1 MDGFSNAPQYSANGR
16 DQVALK
22 HTETST
28 NVVLECFHLYQH
40 SETNGINFSF
50 NLLRIKDL
58 YIFRALLT
66 HPREV
71 PHRRDF
77 VY

>member
-1 MDGFSNAPQYSANGR
+1 MDGFSNAPPYSANGR

-22 HTETST
+22 HTETFT
-28 NVVLECFHLYQH
+28 NLVLECFHLYQH
-40 SETNGINFSF
+40 SETNGIHFLF

-58 YIFRALLT
+58 YMFRALLT
-66 HPREV
+66 HPQEV
-71 PHRRDF
+71 LQRRDF